1 MIPEAALLAQLELF
15 RGYGYSRYS
24 PQYPA
29 EVPGVLVETEPP
41 KRTNCSCFVEGLI
54 VPVAARLV
62 DGFEWSWRRH
72 KQMMIMDR
80 ERRSSPI
87 VALVNSGLAVMQD
100 ADDPPG
106 DWAVMQGWSADFSNG
121 HTLIVARHDTATDQV
136 LTLEANCS
144 ARYDLIGVGH
154 RGVGH
159 IDNWPDFDLMA
170 RLQDS
175 PYGWADLCDTYPN
188 RAVCALHVG

>member
-15 RGYGYSRYS
+15 RGYGYSGGS
-24 PQYPA
+24 PRYPA
-29 EVPGVLVETEPP
+29 AIPGVLVATAPP
-41 KRTNCSCFVEGLI
+41 KRTNCCCFVEGLI

-62 DGFEWSWRRH
+62 DEFAWNWRRH
-72 KQMMIMDR
+72 RQMMIMDR
-80 ERRSSPI
+80 DRRFSPI
-87 VALVNSGLAVMQD
+87 VALVNSGLALMCD
-100 ADDPPG
+100 PDDPPG
-106 DWAVMQGWSADFSNG
+106 DWAVMQGWNEDFSNG
-121 HTLIVARHDTATDQV
+121 HTLIIARHDTATDQV
-136 LTLEANCS
+136 LTLEANRS

-159 IDNWPDFDLMA
+159 IDNWADFDLMA

-175 PYGWADLCDTYPN
+175 PYDWADLCETYPK